1 MSVSQHFKQANASN
15 FLKEVDELGRSVL
28 IRVNGV
34 KTWIGYAGVR
44 RYTMRRYRSPKI
56 EHIDRARA
64 VELVVAYLYPDPNS
78 YAFMDTDPAYGHKE
92 E

>member
-44 RYTMRRYRSPKI
+44 RYTM
-56 EHIDRARA
+56 
-64 VELVVAYLYPDPNS
+64 
-78 YAFMDTDPAYGHKE
+78 
-92 E
+92 